1 MHPKSQT
8 QAKSIK
14 VSLQNLDE
22 TYKLDYVAKQA
33 CGSVWYES
41 KKTIMLA
48 VVTIDDE
55 ARQEEFLPLT
65 VQYIHKSYAIGKI
78 PGGFMKREGKPSEF
92 EILTS
97 RLIDR
102 SLRPLFPKGYYYPTQ
117 ISIFALS
124 YEGESDLQVCAL
136 HAAANALLIS
146 GLDFIPAV
154 SSVRVGKINNKFV
167 INPSN
172 SQMQDSSLDL
182 YVSGSGKDVLMIEM
196 KGKKQTPKES
206 NTESKIDSS
215 QSNPYIDEDSLLEA
229 IALAQNAIQKD
240 CKQYDKLLKP
250 HKAPTLDLP
259 IKPAIV
265 NESIYELIAK
275 DYKKPVLEAIKA
287 MSKSERSSEIDSIAK
302 QILESKIL
310 ESKNA
315 GTELDETQTKELK
328 SCIKEMLNLYK
339 KQELRKMVLE
349 SNIRADGRGLKDVRQ
364 ISIETNILPCVHSSA
379 LFTRGE
385 TQALVTCTL
394 GGENDAQILDD
405 FSGVNAS
412 PQPQSTP
419 VKEKFSFHYN
429 FPSFSVGE
437 ASMIG
442 GVGRRELGHGN
453 LAKKALESSLPSNRA
468 SRNIIR
474 LVSEILESNGSS
486 SMASVCGGAM
496 ALRACGIENELVA
509 GVAMGLICDEAQTK
523 SSAKSSKKDSTNNA
537 KKYAILTDIMGLEDH
552 DGDMDFK
559 VAGSKNGINAMQ
571 MDIKLGGLD
580 FDILKEALYQA
591 KEAREH
597 ILGIMQEACKS
608 IKIQDEILPKSE
620 LFAVPSAKIADIIGQ
635 GGKTIKEIT
644 ERFGVSID
652 IFRDKGE
659 IQINALDS
667 MAISNAKAFILAL
680 ITPKETYTQGE
691 IFDGII
697 KSVADFGLFIELPK
711 GGDGLL
717 HISKLPREN
726 TPLKERYSQ
735 GQVLKC
741 VVIETF
747 RGKIGLALA

>member
-1 MHPKSQT
+1 MH
-8 QAKSIK
+8 AKNPAQPQVVEIA
-14 VSLQNLDE
+14 LTNLDE
-22 TYKLDYVAKQA
+22 RYNLNYVAKQA

-41 KKTIMLA
+41 KKTVMLA
-48 VVTIDDE
+48 TVAVDYE
-55 ARQEEFLPLT
+55 ARQEDFLPLT

-102 SLRPLFPKGYYYPTQ
+102 TLRPLFPKGYYYPTQ
-117 ISIFALS
+117 ITIFALS

-146 GLDFIPAV
+146 GLEFAPAV
-154 SSVRVGKINNKFV
+154 SGVRVGRIENKFV
-167 INPSN
+167 INPTN
-172 SQMQDSSLDL
+172 TQMQESTLDL
-182 YVSGSGKDVLMIEM
+182 FVSGSGQDILMIEM
-196 KGKKQTPKES
+196 KGKKQAS
-206 NTESKIDSS
+206 DSAKS
-215 QSNPYIDEDSLLEA
+215 PYIDEDLLCQAITLAQSA
-229 IALAQNAIQKD
+229 IAKD
-240 CKQYDKLLKP
+240 CAQYEKLIKP
-250 HKAPTLDLP
+250 HKSPALNLP
-259 IKPAIV
+259 LKPIIS
-265 NESIYELIAK
+265 NESLYQLIAK
-275 DYKKPVLEAIKA
+275 DYAKPVLEAIKA
-287 MSKSERSSEIDSIAK
+287 MSKSERSNEIESIAK
-302 QILESKIL
+302 QILESKISQDSS
-310 ESKNA
+310 EQ
-315 GTELDETQTKELK
+315 EIKELQ
-328 SCIKEMLNLYK
+328 SSIKEMLNLYK
-339 KQELRKMVLE
+339 KNEVRKMILE
-349 SNIRADGRGLKDVRQ
+349 SSLRADGRGLKQVRD
-364 ISIETNILPCVHSSA
+364 ISIETNILPCVHASA
-379 LFTRGE
+379 LFARGE

-394 GGENDAQILDD
+394 GSENDAQILDD
-405 FSGVNAS
+405 FSGVNATNQATS
-412 PQPQSTP
+412 PTTNAP

-453 LAKKALESSLPSNRA
+453 LAKKALESSLPASHTNRQT
-468 SRNIIR
+468 IR

-486 SMASVCGGAM
+486 SMASVCGGSL

-509 GVAMGLICDEAQTK
+509 GVAMGLVCEDSSKELAKESKK
-523 SSAKSSKKDSTNNA
+523 SSSKDS
-537 KKYAILTDIMGLEDH
+537 KCQKYAILTDIMGLEDH

-559 VAGSKNGINAMQ
+559 VAGSAKGISAMQ

-580 FDILKEALYQA
+580 FGILKEALYQA

-597 ILGIMQEACKS
+597 ILGIMEEACKS

-620 LFAVPSAKIADIIGQ
+620 VFAVPSAKIADIIGQ
-635 GGKTIKEIT
+635 GGKTIKDIT

-667 MAISNAKAFILAL
+667 SAIHNAREFILAL
-680 ITPKETYTQGE
+680 IAPQETYQNGE
-691 IFDGII
+691 VFDGVI
-697 KSVADFGLFIELPK
+697 KSVADFGLFIELPR
-711 GGDGLL
+711 GGDGLI

-726 TPLKERYSQ
+726 TPLKERYTQ
-735 GQVLKC
+735 GQILKC

>member
-1 MHPKSQT
+1 MHTKPQT

-48 VVTIDDE
+48 VVAIDDE

-154 SSVRVGKINNKFV
+154 SSVRVGKINDKFV

-196 KGKKQTPKES
+196 KGKKNSSES
-206 NTESKIDSS
+206 S
-215 QSNPYIDEDSLLEA
+215 PYIDEDSLLEA
-229 IALAQNAIQKD
+229 IALAQNTIQKD
-240 CKQYDKLLKP
+240 CKQYEKLLKT
-250 HKAPTLDLP
+250 HKAPTLELP
-259 IKPAIV
+259 IKPTIAD
-265 NESIYELIAK
+265 ESIYELIAK
-275 DYKKPVLEAIKA
+275 DYQKPVLEAIKA
-287 MSKSERSSEIDSIAK
+287 MSKSERSSELESIAK

-310 ESKNA
+310 ESQNA
-315 GTELDETQTKELK
+315 GKELNETQTKELK

-349 SNIRADGRGLKDVRQ
+349 SSIRADGRGLKDVRQ

-394 GGENDAQILDD
+394 GGENDAQTLDD
-405 FSGVNAS
+405 FSGVNAY

-419 VKEKFSFHYN
+419 AKEKFSFHYN

-453 LAKKALESSLPSNRA
+453 LAKKALESSLPSNKTN
-468 SRNIIR
+468 RNIIR

-523 SSAKSSKKDSTNNA
+523 SSAKSSKKDSAKATNA
-537 KKYAILTDIMGLEDH
+537 SKKYAILTDIMGLEDH

-559 VAGSKNGINAMQ
+559 VAGSINGISAMQ

-580 FDILKEALYQA
+580 FSILKEALYQA

-620 LFAVPSAKIADIIGQ
+620 LFAVPSAKIADVIGQ

-717 HISKLPREN
+717 HISKLPRDN

-735 GQVLKC
+735 GQILKC
-741 VVIETF
+741 VVVETF